1 MNGYTANIEELSLK
15 NDNFRKVLYTDKRCQ
30 LVVMSLREK
39 EEIGMEVHKD
49 VDQFIRVEAGDGT
62 ATLNGDTHVLHD
74 GSVVIVPAGVE
85 HNIINT
91 GETEM
96 KLYTLYMPP
105 HHRDGVVHATKAEAE
120 ADTTDEFNGETT
132 E

>member
-1 MNGYTANIEELSLK
+1 MNGYVANIEALSLK
-15 NDNFRKVLYTDKRCQ
+15 NENFRAVLYTDKRCQ
-30 LVVMSLREK
+30 LVVMSLRGK
-39 EEIGMEVHKD
+39 EEIGEEVHD
-49 VDQFIRVEAGDGT
+49 VDQFIRVEAGEGT
-62 ATLNGDTHVLHD
+62 AVLDGQAHDLQD
-74 GSVVIVPAGVE
+74 GSVVIVPAGTK

-91 GETEM
+91 SDKEM